1 MKNFK
6 VGEKV
11 LITLNDEAY
20 QSVVSDRSI
29 RETSQEITTHF
40 SFDLGQTGWSI
51 LLSRTLKK
59 VEEK

>member
-40 SFDLGQTGWSI
+40 SFDLDQTGWR
-51 LLSRTLKK
+51 LTLSKT
-59 VEEK
+59 VEKERE